1 MKRRTRAVPLAR
13 MRIESV
19 LRNLRAQAI
28 AEWPKH
34 LRLAWEILADKRGV
48 DHVTARA
55 VLFASFSAAHRCA
68 QAINQRSRANVDA
81 VGLRKLHNGFA
92 RIVRCIRRSPAAL
105 RHVLECDVCSSVQHT
120 IIDLERIEVL
130 IDRLVD
136 GFASFAEEETS
147 LTVLRAMVPRASLPN
162 FKKIDRTSL
171 RRWFAK
177 GAVYLKEDY
186 AALRS
191 VDQRRVEA
199 ALTTLQRSRAEFDA
213 ADVCEAIANALDSD
227 DGNAVNTV
235 IYDLITDYVAAVA
248 EIWLQHGVRPGRA
261 VDSHYPGKF
270 HRFVDLVLTAVVEP
284 WSKRHDGD
292 QGETAAS
299 LYRAHAR
306 LPEDVRKVVNP
317 APRRSDVEWLVS
329 EGHLRRALRPIQ
341 KTIPQTP

>member
-1 MKRRTRAVPLAR
+1 M
-13 MRIESV
+13 
-19 LRNLRAQAI
+19 
-28 AEWPKH
+28 
-34 LRLAWEILADKRGV
+34 
-48 DHVTARA
+48 
-55 VLFASFSAAHRCA
+55 
-68 QAINQRSRANVDA
+68 
-81 VGLRKLHNGFA
+81 GLRKLHNGFA

-105 RHVLECDVCSSVQHT
+105 RHVLECDVCLSVQHT
-120 IIDLERIEVL
+120 NIDLEKIEVL

-147 LTVLRAMVPRASLPN
+147 VTVLRAMVPRASLPN

-235 IYDLITDYVAAVA
+235 IYDLITDYVATVA

-317 APRRSDVEWLVS
+317 APRRSRCRVA
-329 EGHLRRALRPIQ
+329 GQRRSFKKGAPPNSKNDPSDSVDGPLSFFV
-341 KTIPQTP
+341 KA